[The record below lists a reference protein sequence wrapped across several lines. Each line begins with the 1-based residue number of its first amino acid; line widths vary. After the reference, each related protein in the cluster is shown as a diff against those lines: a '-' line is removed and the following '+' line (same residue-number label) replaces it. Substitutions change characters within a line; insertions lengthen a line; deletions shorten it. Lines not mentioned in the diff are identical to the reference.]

1 MFNADRLM
9 LGGRRIN
16 TSEMQQQHMN
26 LSFESPF
33 EQHTIQARQ
42 RKSCGTI
49 SVSPE
54 GDGTNGGEQP
64 SADPL
69 SSELLL
75 AGLGGG
81 VILLLLIVLLAT

>member
-1 MFNADRLM
+1 M

-16 TSEMQQQHMN
+16 TSDTQQQHMN

-33 EQHTIQARQ
+33 EQYTIQARQ
-42 RKSCGTI
+42 RKPCGTI
-49 SVSPE
+49 SVSSE
-54 GDGTNGGEQP
+54 DDGTNGDEQP
-64 SADPL
+64 PTDPL